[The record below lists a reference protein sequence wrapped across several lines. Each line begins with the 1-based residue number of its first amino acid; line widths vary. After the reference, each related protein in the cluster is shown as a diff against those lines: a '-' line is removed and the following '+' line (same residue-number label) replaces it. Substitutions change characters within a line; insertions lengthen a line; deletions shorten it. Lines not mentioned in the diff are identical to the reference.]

1 MIKHS
6 WHHVSKRS
14 CILGSKLFALL
25 IIIMRHIQPFLQH
38 GQHNRISL
46 IVLLK
51 STYTI
56 FHFLFEIK
64 FWTYTWPNSW
74 AMVNAALNP
83 LSCTIAQ
90 LCLPHMVPNSAR
102 PNVSQFSLGRVGLRQ
117 ISSLWKSKRK
127 VISYHII
134 FLFYVIKVTKKQ
146 QLLMYLVRRSATSK
160 TPFPSEYF
168 SFEVNCMR
176 SWFCQR
182 QNAFNISDAEI
193 RSLFFG
199 ANDSSCLRMISL
211 TTDIWIRFPKLGCLY
226 IIDT

>member
-1 MIKHS
+1 MTVISTVIPNSYLSYKSLFWRRYFYNDVITETIFHQLFGKDGNLLKKFRNVGSTTFRPLPWIRVVIKHS

-117 ISSLWKSKRK
+117 ISSL
-127 VISYHII
+127 
-134 FLFYVIKVTKKQ
+134 
-146 QLLMYLVRRSATSK
+146 
-160 TPFPSEYF
+160 
-168 SFEVNCMR
+168 
-176 SWFCQR
+176 
-182 QNAFNISDAEI
+182 
-193 RSLFFG
+193 
-199 ANDSSCLRMISL
+199 
-211 TTDIWIRFPKLGCLY
+211 
-226 IIDT
+226 

>member
-1 MIKHS
+1 
-6 WHHVSKRS
+6 
-14 CILGSKLFALL
+14 
-25 IIIMRHIQPFLQH
+25 
-38 GQHNRISL
+38 
-46 IVLLK
+46 
-51 STYTI
+51 
-56 FHFLFEIK
+56 
-64 FWTYTWPNSW
+64 
-74 AMVNAALNP
+74 MVNAALNP

-117 ISSLWKSKRK
+117 ISSLWKSKDN
-127 VISYHII
+127 VVSYQII
-134 FLFYVIKVTKKQ
+134 FHSSIQLVIKVTKKQ
-146 QLLMYLVRRSATSK
+146 QLLKYLVRSSATSK

-199 ANDSSCLRMISL
+199 ANDSSCLRIISL